1 VSGFFQS
8 EIVRN
13 AIIELDEL
21 QTEIIQK
28 TFSAPIMDTAQKKE
42 HVELMRNFLE
52 KQKNLYFRLSLSD
65 DTEAVEMKG
74 RIQEAAAFLGMDP
87 NQNMTDF
94 FKDME
99 KTLDRLEEIAE
110 R

>member
-1 VSGFFQS
+1 MEQ
-8 EIVRN
+8 
-13 AIIELDEL
+13 L
-21 QTEIIQK
+21 QTEIIEK
-28 TFSAPIMDTAQKKE
+28 TFSAPIMNTKQKKE

-65 DTEAVEMKG
+65 DPEAIEMKG
-74 RIQEAAAFLGMDP
+74 RIQEAAAFLGMNP

-94 FKDME
+94 FRDME
-99 KTLDRLEEIAE
+99 NTLDKLEEIAE

>member
-1 VSGFFQS
+1 MSGFFQS

-13 AIIELDEL
+13 AIMEMEQL
-21 QTEIIQK
+21 QTEIIEK
-28 TFSAPIMDTAQKKE
+28 TFSAPIMNTKQKKE

-65 DTEAVEMKG
+65 DPEAIEMKG
-74 RIQEAAAFLGMDP
+74 RIQEAAAFLGMNP

-94 FKDME
+94 FRDME
-99 KTLDRLEEIAE
+99 NTLDKLEEIAE